1 MIKCLI
7 AQLILLVICRTK
19 GKDMT
24 DSLYIAATGMHIQ
37 QQQINVISNNLANVN
52 TPGYKKS
59 GISFTDLMYREVN
72 NQAQVSN
79 NGIGSFEM
87 GSGAA
92 ITGSNKVFTLGDTK
106 TTDRPLDVA
115 INGDGFFEV
124 NLLDGRK
131 AYTRNG
137 SLSIS
142 SEGLLVTNNGYEL
155 SPSIQIPEDA
165 SDIVITKDGSVKAVV
180 PGENDL
186 VDVGQIELVSF
197 VSTEHL
203 KPVGNNL
210 YLPTEESGDSLI
222 GRPGEDD
229 LGYLA
234 QGFLEGSNVNL
245 INELTN
251 LILAQRAYE
260 INSKVIQASDE
271 LLTLSNNMR
280 R

>member
-1 MIKCLI
+1 
-7 AQLILLVICRTK
+7 
-19 GKDMT
+19 MT

-37 QQQINVISNNLANVN
+37 QGQIDVISNNLANVN

-59 GISFTDLMYREVN
+59 TVSFSDLMYREVN
-72 NQAQVSN
+72 RHGPTSKSSF
-79 NGIGSFEM
+79 GSYEL
-87 GSGAA
+87 GSGST
-92 ITGSNKVFTLGDTK
+92 ITGSTK
-106 TTDRPLDVA
+106 TFTMGDMKATDRSLDIA
-115 INGDGFFEV
+115 INGDGFLEV
-124 NLLDGRK
+124 DLLDGRK

-137 SLSIS
+137 SLQIS
-142 SEGLLVTNNGYEL
+142 GEGVLTTNNGYDI
-155 SPSIQIPEDA
+155 SPAIQIPSDA
-165 SDIVITKDGSVKAVV
+165 TDVVITTDGRVQVAI
-180 PGENDL
+180 PDEPELIN
-186 VDVGQIELVSF
+186 VGQIELVSF

-203 KPVGNNL
+203 KPIGNNL
-210 YLPTEESGDSLI
+210 YLPSEDSGDSLI

-229 LGYLA
+229 LGTLA
-234 QGFLEGSNVNL
+234 QGFIESSNVNL